1 MTAKKRKTSENNR
14 KFKGVWIPAE
24 YWLDE
29 NLTIMEVVILTEI
42 DSLDGE
48 NGCFASNKHF
58 ASFIGM
64 TPAYVSK
71 IIKHLKEKGYISVKY
86 KTENRVTTRSI
97 KIIRGINSSKRGINN
112 SLGGINSSKRGIN
125 NSLGGIN
132 SSKRGINNS
141 LGGINSSKR
150 GINNSLGGINSS
162 KRGINNSLGGINSS
176 KRGINNSLDPIN
188 YSVPSNTSSN
198 TSNSNTI
205 SNSSSGRRREEDPER
220 EQIYKQFFQI
230 ARMNDGMKD
239 KTTTPTYDEI
249 KQLRSLLY
257 RINIDT
263 LNAVVRKFE
272 TKMQWNMLNDPF
284 AYLLKMLRDGLA
296 NDKYF
301 EG

>member
-1 MTAKKRKTSENNR
+1 MAKKRKTSENNR
-14 KFKGVWIPAE
+14 KFKGVWIPAD

-29 NLTIMEVVILTEI
+29 NLSIMEVVILTEI
-42 DSLDGE
+42 DSLDGQ
-48 NGCFASNKHF
+48 NGCFASNNHF

-71 IIKHLKEKGYISVKY
+71 IIKHLKEKGYISVNY
-86 KTENRVTTRSI
+86 RTENRVTTRSI
-97 KIIRGINSSKRGINN
+97 KIIRGINSSKEGINN
-112 SLGGINSSKRGIN
+112 SLGGINSSKEGIN

-132 SSKRGINNS
+132 SSKEGINNS
-141 LGGINSSKR
+141 LR
-150 GINNSLGGINSS
+150 G
-162 KRGINNSLGGINSS
+162 
-176 KRGINNSLDPIN
+176 IN

-198 TSNSNTI
+198 ATSKTV
-205 SNSSSGRRREEDPER
+205 SNSSSAKKEEDPER

-296 NDKYF
+296 IDKDS
-301 EG
+301 ESWGS

>member
-29 NLTIMEVVILTEI
+29 NLSIMEVVILTEI
-42 DSLDGE
+42 DSLDGQ
-48 NGCFASNKHF
+48 NGCFASNNHF

-71 IIKHLKEKGYISVKY
+71 IIKHLKEKGYISVNY
-86 KTENRVTTRSI
+86 RTENRVTTRSI
-97 KIIRGINSSKRGINN
+97 KIIRGINSSKE
-112 SLGGINSSKRGIN
+112 
-125 NSLGGIN
+125 
-132 SSKRGINNS
+132 
-141 LGGINSSKR
+141 
-150 GINNSLGGINSS
+150 
-162 KRGINNSLGGINSS
+162 
-176 KRGINNSLDPIN
+176 GINNSLDPIN

-198 TSNSNTI
+198 TSNNTD

-263 LNAVVRKFE
+263 LNAVVSKFDM
-272 TKMQWNMLNDPF
+272 KMQWNMVNDPF

-296 NDKYF
+296 IDKDS
-301 EG
+301 ESWGK

>member
-1 MTAKKRKTSENNR
+1 MAKKRKTSENNR
-14 KFKGVWIPAE
+14 KFKGVWIPAD

-29 NLTIMEVVILTEI
+29 NLSIMEVVILTEI

-71 IIKHLKEKGYISVKY
+71 IIKHLKEKGYISVNY

-97 KIIRGINSSKRGINN
+97 KIIRGTNSSKG
-112 SLGGINSSKRGIN
+112 
-125 NSLGGIN
+125 
-132 SSKRGINNS
+132 
-141 LGGINSSKR
+141 
-150 GINNSLGGINSS
+150 
-162 KRGINNSLGGINSS
+162 
-176 KRGINNSLDPIN
+176 GINNSLDPIN

-198 TSNSNTI
+198 TSNSNTD

-220 EQIYKQFFQI
+220 EQIYKQFFQL
-230 ARMNDGMKD
+230 ARMYDKMKQ
-239 KTTTPTYDEI
+239 KATNPTYDEI

-257 RINIDT
+257 RCNIDT
-263 LNAVVRKFE
+263 LKAVVSKFDM
-272 TKMQWNMLNDPF
+272 KMQWNMVNDPF

-296 NDKYF
+296 IDKDS
-301 EG
+301 ERWGK

>member
-1 MTAKKRKTSENNR
+1 MAKKRKTSENNR
-14 KFKGVWIPAE
+14 KFKGVWIPAD

-29 NLTIMEVVILTEI
+29 NLSIMEVVILTEI
-42 DSLDGE
+42 DSLDGQ
-48 NGCFASNKHF
+48 NGCFASNNHF

-71 IIKHLKEKGYISVKY
+71 IIKHLKEKGYISVNY
-86 KTENRVTTRSI
+86 RTENRVTTRSI
-97 KIIRGINSSKRGINN
+97 KIIKGINSSKEGINNSLEGINSSKEGINN
-112 SLGGINSSKRGIN
+112 SLGG
-125 NSLGGIN
+125 
-132 SSKRGINNS
+132 
-141 LGGINSSKR
+141 
-150 GINNSLGGINSS
+150 
-162 KRGINNSLGGINSS
+162 
-176 KRGINNSLDPIN
+176 IN

-198 TSNSNTI
+198 TTSKTV
-205 SNSSSGRRREEDPER
+205 SNSSSAKKEEDPER

-272 TKMQWNMLNDPF
+272 TKMQWNMVNDPF

-296 NDKYF
+296 IDKDS
-301 EG
+301 ESWGK

>member
-1 MTAKKRKTSENNR
+1 MAKKRKTSENNR
-14 KFKGVWIPAE
+14 KFKGVWIPAD

-29 NLTIMEVVILTEI
+29 NLSIMEVVILTEI
-42 DSLDGE
+42 DSLDGD
-48 NGCFASNKHF
+48 NGCFASNNHF
-58 ASFIGM
+58 ARFIGM

-71 IIKHLKEKGYISVKY
+71 IIKHLKEKGYISVNY

-112 SLGGINSSKRGIN
+112 SLGGIN

-132 SSKRGINNS
+132 SSKE
-141 LGGINSSKR
+141 
-150 GINNSLGGINSS
+150 
-162 KRGINNSLGGINSS
+162 
-176 KRGINNSLDPIN
+176 GINNSLDPIN

-198 TSNSNTI
+198 TSNNTD

-263 LNAVVRKFE
+263 LNAVVSKFDM
-272 TKMQWNMLNDPF
+272 KMQWNMLNDPL

-296 NDKYF
+296 IDKDS
-301 EG
+301 ESWGS